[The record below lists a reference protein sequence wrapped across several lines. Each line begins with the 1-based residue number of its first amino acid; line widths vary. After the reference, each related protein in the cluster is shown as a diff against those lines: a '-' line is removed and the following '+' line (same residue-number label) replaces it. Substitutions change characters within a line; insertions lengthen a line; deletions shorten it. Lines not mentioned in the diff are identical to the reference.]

1 MAEIDSRSWFDV
13 LMSGLRT
20 QGSVIRALALRELQ
34 QRFGRSNI
42 GYLWVVAEPML
53 LASVVTALN
62 SVVNHNLGKGISAFT
77 FMLTGYSIY
86 IIFRNTFGR
95 AEGALHTSGVLLYHR
110 MVTPFDIMLSKSL
123 VETLGCISAMAIL
136 QSAGIMLGLAEL
148 PARPIYLFGAV
159 ALFSW
164 WSFAMSLIVAA
175 YAYKSP
181 LLGRLVHPI
190 AYFALPLS
198 GAFISLSILPA
209 WARPYMEMN
218 PMVSVFEMA
227 RYGQFIQARDTYVH
241 IDYVLACTVLATYWG
256 LLAIRRIRKHIH
268 AG

>member
-62 SVVNHNLGKGISAFT
+62 SVVNHNLGVGISAFT

-86 IIFRNTFGR
+86 IIFRNTFNR
-95 AEGALHTSGVLLYHR
+95 AESALHTSGALLYHR
-110 MVTPFDIMLSKSL
+110 MVTPFDIMVAKSL
-123 VETLGCISAMAIL
+123 VETLGCLSAMAIL
-136 QSAGIMLGLAEL
+136 QSVGIMLGLAEP

-159 ALFSW
+159 ALFAW
-164 WSFAMSLIVAA
+164 WSFALSLIVAA

-190 AYFALPLS
+190 SYFSLPIS
-198 GAFISLSILPA
+198 GAFVSVSILPA
-209 WARPYMEMN
+209 WTRPYMELN
-218 PMVSVFEMA
+218 PMASVFEMA
-227 RYGQFIQARDTYVH
+227 RYGQFTQARDTYVH
-241 IDYVLACTVLATYWG
+241 IDYVVASAVLATYWG

-268 AG
+268 VA